1 MLGAARMAE
10 AARMVMD
17 DAPRLMFTPRKQ
29 RTLAGT
35 AAVEGFG
42 YWSSRDVRLEF
53 RPAAADTGIVFVRRD
68 LDGRPRIPANV
79 THRVEV
85 PRRTTLQCGEARVDM
100 VEHVMAALAG
110 LQIDNCEIWTNEPEM
125 PGCDGSSDAFV
136 RALTAVGTVSQK
148 ADRTIRVVDRVI
160 HLGDEKCWVEAR
172 PPICSSQV
180 VKYHLDYGS
189 HSPIG
194 AQSRQVVV
202 TPESFCV
209 ELCPARTFL
218 LQEEAQWLRSQG
230 LGHRTTFTDLLVFG
244 HDGPIEN
251 QVRFPDECV
260 RHKLLDMVGD
270 LALAGC
276 DLVGHFV
283 AYRSGHSLNAEL
295 VRAITAECTEALEQ
309 RRCA

>member
-1 MLGAARMAE
+1 
-10 AARMVMD
+10 
-17 DAPRLMFTPRKQ
+17 MFTPRKQ

-53 RPAAADTGIVFVRRD
+53 RPAPVDTGIVFVRQD
-68 LDGRPRIPANV
+68 LDGFPRIPADV
-79 THRVEV
+79 AHRVEV

-110 LQIDNCEIWTNEPEM
+110 LQIDNCEVWTNESEM
-125 PGCDGSSDAFV
+125 PGCDGSSEAFV
-136 RALTAVGTVSQK
+136 HALNAAGTVAQQ
-148 ADRTIRVVDRVI
+148 ADRTQRIMERVI
-160 HLGDEKCWVEAR
+160 HLGDEKSWVEAR
-172 PPICSSQV
+172 PPSGSRQI
-180 VKYHLDYGS
+180 VKYHLDYGPK
-189 HSPIG
+189 SPIA
-194 AQSRQVVV
+194 AQSQQVSIS
-202 TPESFCV
+202 PETFGP
-209 ELCPARTFL
+209 ELSTARTFL
-218 LQEEAQWLRSQG
+218 LQEEAEWLQSQG
-230 LGHRTTFTDLLVFG
+230 LGHRVTCADLLVFG
-244 HDGPIEN
+244 PDGPIDN
-251 QVRFPDECV
+251 QLRFPDECV

-295 VRAITAECTEALEQ
+295 VRAIQKECNGALEH